1 MDVEARRHLGMIKLF
16 GYMEE
21 QLPLVITEENVDM
34 LEELNSLG
42 LGMEKLFLEPVT
54 KREVKRETM
63 KFMSRHFKLHK
74 VPFKRALVNLDA
86 LFLNW
91 VPSFEVGV
99 SLCNMTCVD
108 VEPFMIPVRYKTV
121 EGSDNYVIS
130 NGMMAYSEEFYRKM
144 KIYYQGI
151 VLNHMINELT
161 ESCYV
166 HEITHTQLTKVKGVN
181 GTYFNEEV
189 LPIFLEMIDIYE
201 KGSDYLVRA
210 EDIMRVTDLL
220 YQTSILYNAQVGAIE
235 VVPHELLENSK
246 YANSIV
252 LAYSL
257 FIQYIQG
264 TPALRKYIMQCVQN
278 IFDGEMPLTEL
289 LDEFEI
295 NFDSSLRERRLIK
308 YLTRLV

>member
-1 MDVEARRHLGMIKLF
+1 MV
-16 GYMEE
+16 
-21 QLPLVITEENVDM
+21 
-34 LEELNSLG
+34 
-42 LGMEKLFLEPVT
+42 
-54 KREVKRETM
+54 
-63 KFMSRHFKLHK
+63 
-74 VPFKRALVNLDA
+74 
-86 LFLNW
+86 
-91 VPSFEVGV
+91 
-99 SLCNMTCVD
+99 
-108 VEPFMIPVRYKTV
+108 
-121 EGSDNYVIS
+121 
-130 NGMMAYSEEFYRKM
+130 
-144 KIYYQGI
+144 
-151 VLNHMINELT
+151 
-161 ESCYV
+161 
-166 HEITHTQLTKVKGVN
+166 
-181 GTYFNEEV
+181 
-189 LPIFLEMIDIYE
+189 DIYE